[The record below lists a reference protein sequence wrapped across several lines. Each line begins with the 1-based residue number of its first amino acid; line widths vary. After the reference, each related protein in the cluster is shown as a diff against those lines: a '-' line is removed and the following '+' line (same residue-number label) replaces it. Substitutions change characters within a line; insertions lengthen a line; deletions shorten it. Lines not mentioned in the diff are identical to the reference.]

1 MFICSKGVI
10 LRIFIVMMAFFLI
23 IIIPVSAISTASN
36 TDVTVSVAG
45 AQSYYLGKEMIKL
58 SGTNTVTNK
67 TYLFLINNQLPSSG
81 GSIKAADPR
90 LDTNKVVTGD
100 DQNFQVVDVRGD
112 NTWSWTWDTSNVA
125 LEAGTFTIYAVSAP
139 KNKNDLSDAAYGTA
153 VIMIKTEKPT
163 VSATV
168 SQSNII
174 KGNPLL
180 ITGTATGNPS
190 QGVAIWIIG
199 PGVTSSATHS
209 GNINYLNRV
218 TVQPDSTGK
227 FSYEIDSATTS
238 TMGSGIGY
246 VIVQH
251 PMYNNAFD
259 VFLIDGWG
267 YRLANKMNS
276 YPPGAV
282 VKLVNL
288 AVPYKG
294 GGVIGPDAEW
304 ALTEG
309 LKDPNV
315 DDIYTEMQFS
325 VVEPVNTTPSPTAIP
340 TTSPTTVT
348 TTTTTVPTTVTT
360 TTTPITTLTTTVTTP
375 PSPTLTTAPTDSVN
389 KLLEEQNK
397 KIEEQNKKLEDLNK
411 TIAEQNQKLTEQNDI
426 LTQII
431 NFLKGMFGWK

>member
-1 MFICSKGVI
+1 MYNHGKRVFF
-10 LRIFIVMMAFFLI
+10 RIFIVMMIFILI
-23 IIIPVSAISTASN
+23 FIIPVSASSSASN

-163 VSATV
+163 VSATI
-168 SQSNII
+168 SQPTIM
-174 KGNPLL
+174 KGNSLL
-180 ITGTATGNPS
+180 ITGIATGNPS
-190 QGVAIWIIG
+190 NGVAIWIIG
-199 PGVTSSATHS
+199 PGVSSSKQNA

-227 FSYEIDSATTS
+227 FSYEIDSSVTAI
-238 TMGSGIGY
+238 MGSGTGY
-246 VIVQH
+246 IIAQH

-259 VFLIDGWG
+259 IL
-267 YRLANKMNS
+267 
-276 YPPGAV
+276 
-282 VKLVNL
+282 LVNGRL
-288 AVPYKG
+288 GKIPSINFSDNYNSRHAYPGPDSYLGYVHIPYSM
-294 GGVIGPDAEW
+294 GGVIGADVEDV
-304 ALTEG
+304 LTEA

-315 DDIYTEMQFS
+315 DDSYAEIQFS
-325 VVEPVNTTPSPTAIP
+325 VVEPA
-340 TTSPTTVT
+340 T
-348 TTTTTVPTTVTT
+348 TTTSVPTTVSTTAKTT
-360 TTTPITTLTTTVTTP
+360 TMVPTTAVTASPTTTLITTLTTTV
-375 PSPTLTTAPTDSVN
+375 TTAPTDSVN

-411 TIAEQNQKLTEQNDI
+411 TIAEQNQKLSEQNDM

-431 NFLKGMFGWK
+431 NFLKSMFGWK